1 MTASP
6 REIDEVADKRVSA
19 YEPVTGIDLPPE
31 ASEQAPIHRD
41 LVRAHTVTGLV
52 GLLCA
57 ATFGL
62 IVATKFTAPEFLG
75 DTAATSWG
83 RMRFAHVQGILY
95 AWLMNGFIAFAYYAV
110 PSPVS
115 YTHLTLPTNREV

>member
-6 REIDEVADKRVSA
+6 RELDESSAQRVSVH
-19 YEPVTGIDLPPE
+19 EPVTGIDLPPE
-31 ASEQAPIHRD
+31 ASEKAPIYTD

-52 GLLCA
+52 GLLLA

-62 IVATKFTAPEFLG
+62 IVATKFSAPEFLA
-75 DTAATSWG
+75 DSEVASWG

-95 AWLMNGFIAFAYYAV
+95 AWLMNGFVAF
-110 PSPVS
+110 
-115 YTHLTLPTNREV
+115 